1 VRWKEFEEGQPVED
15 RLVPINTLLGL
26 LLPND
31 INPPAL
37 ASAGFQLAGLEIPAG
52 GAEGTVVIDV
62 LLFHAETN
70 HLVQAEAKSGANA
83 EDAQAVRYSTLRVA
97 DVVRSAYITLPART
111 PPTSETVYLCL
122 AEHHYR
128 VRLGL
133 EKLGLSY
140 PIMKISQ
147 GAVALD
153 HADTAT
159 PQFAQA
165 FADDPVPLAGPPPRL
180 IPFDQDSDVEIVKP
194 HVLAVLVEAMS
205 HRLTELT
212 LHSLAE
218 RATPH
223 YGIYGRRAQG
233 QIRKKIADAARRAA
247 APSDR
252 TLRTFPRTTP
262 VNGLVKIL
270 RTPEDNDPRG
280 RTQAYQAVGRESITP
295 RRRKTR
301 PEIPSQL
308 DLLAE
313 LYVGDNDGS
322 GAPDAAEQEGEL

>member
-1 VRWKEFEEGQPVED
+1 VRWEEPEEGQPVED

-31 INPPAL
+31 INPPML

-52 GAEGTVVIDV
+52 GAEGAVVIDV

-70 HLVQAEAKSGANA
+70 HLVQVESKSGANI
-83 EDAQAVRYSTLRVA
+83 EDAQALRYSTLRVQ
-97 DVVRSAYITLPART
+97 DVVRSAYVTLPART

-122 AEHHYR
+122 AEHHNR

-140 PIMKISQ
+140 PIMKVSPES
-147 GAVALD
+147 VSLD
-153 HADTAT
+153 HADAT
-159 PQFAQA
+159 NPQLALA
-165 FADDPVPLAGPPPRL
+165 FANGPIPLAGPPPRL
-180 IPFDQDSDVEIVKP
+180 IPFDEDSDVEIIKP

-205 HRLTELT
+205 RRLTELT

-218 RATPH
+218 RVTPH

-233 QIRKKIADAARRAA
+233 QIKKKIADAARRVAA
-247 APSDR
+247 AESANFAYIDANNSR
-252 TLRTFPRTTP
+252 DA
-262 VNGLVKIL
+262 LVKIL

-295 RRRKTR
+295 KRRKTR
-301 PEIPSQL
+301 PEIPGQL

-313 LYVGDNDGS
+313 LDAGDNDGS
-322 GAPDAAEQEGEL
+322 EAAETREQEGEL